1 MGNCVAINSYM
12 SILFNVIDNVFTG
25 EIDEMNAEKMVETIR
40 KNAKIME
47 SLTKELRKTDE
58 RLESENRLLDEN
70 IPTNMTLDAVS
81 FDLDSL
87 SKSELDS
94 LNADVTEM
102 EKIKNVG
109 RLII

>member
-1 MGNCVAINSYM
+1 M